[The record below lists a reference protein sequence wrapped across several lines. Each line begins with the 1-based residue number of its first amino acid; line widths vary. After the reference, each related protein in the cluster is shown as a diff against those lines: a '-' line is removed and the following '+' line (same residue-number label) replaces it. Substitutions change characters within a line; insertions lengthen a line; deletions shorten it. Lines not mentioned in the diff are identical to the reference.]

1 MIYIDDGAVCYTARH
16 MKHPLLALSLL
27 AVPTMAFALDFSE
40 SSARYA
46 DSSSFTRG
54 ERAGI
59 SVLTNLGA
67 VSGNPDGTYAAGR
80 TLNRAEFLKI
90 VLKSAPVQ
98 DFLDGDKSNCFPDV
112 KTADW
117 FSMYVCAA
125 KRKGMVSGYPDGSF
139 KPSNPVNY
147 AEAIKMLTE
156 LYGYELPQPSPTE
169 RWAWY
174 TAYVRA
180 ATDRGVLF
188 SDDLPY
194 DTLLTRGRMAQLA
207 AAYRTEHD
215 GDLPAYRAWESGQAS
230 SSSRSSANSASSVS
244 ASSVSSVSSSAVS
257 SSSSSVASSVASSS
271 SIAALFPATSH
282 FLVSGELSPV
292 IMDGTFTQLDEDGV
306 LRRIVVLLRREVK
319 SFDTLSFVN
328 AAGTEIANLSLATSD
343 NTDKR
348 RFEFIVT
355 DDRLTLAKDSSA
367 VLGIR
372 ANMRPRDNGGVSNEL
387 VEVENYYI
395 ETQGKTTGN
404 TRQIVPTNTHYPM
417 HQTTYGNILS
427 VRNLM
432 SGGSLQAGTD
442 RRIASFSIVGHSAT
456 GVTLNI
462 SSLEF
467 IVQKANVTASRIRI
481 GGAAALEQQDCG
493 LEQTDILRIA
503 CTVIPDSFK
512 TIGSAPRTISIYA
525 DLAVSG
531 DSGSLQLLFE
541 GRGKIGQN
549 GAMRWNDGSST
560 FNWIEATVPLENG
573 PAWTVTK

>member
-1 MIYIDDGAVCYTARH
+1 
-16 MKHPLLALSLL
+16 
-27 AVPTMAFALDFSE
+27 MAFALDFSE

-46 DSSSFTRG
+46 DSSSFSRA

-98 DFLDGDKSNCFPDV
+98 DFVDADTSNCFPDV
-112 KTADW
+112 KAADW
-117 FSMYVCAA
+117 YSMYVCAA
-125 KRKGMVSGYPDGSF
+125 KRKGMVSGYPDGTF

-156 LYGYELPQPSPTE
+156 LYGYDLPSPSPTE

-174 TAYVRA
+174 TGYVRA

-188 SDDLPY
+188 SDELSY
-194 DTLLTRGRMAQLA
+194 DTLLTRGRMARLA

-215 GDLPAYRAWESGQAS
+215 GDLPAYRAWESGQGS
-230 SSSRSSANSASSVS
+230 SSVPSSAPSSSGLS
-244 ASSVSSVSSSAVS
+244 ASSVSSVTSATVS
-257 SSSSSVASSVASSS
+257 SSSSSIASSVASSAS
-271 SIAALFPATSH
+271 SLAAAAFPATSH
-282 FLVSGELSPV
+282 FLVSGETSPV
-292 IMDGTFTQLDEDGV
+292 IMDGTFPQLDEDGV

-328 AAGTEIANLSLATSD
+328 AAGTEIARLRLATGD
-343 NTDKR
+343 NTDNR
-348 RFEFIVT
+348 RFELIVT
-355 DDRLTLAKDSSA
+355 DDRLTLAKDSST

-372 ANMRPRDNGGVSNEL
+372 ANLKPRDNGGVSNEL
-387 VEVENYYI
+387 VEVENYFI

-417 HQTTYGNILS
+417 HQSTHGTILA
-427 VRNLM
+427 VRNLLS
-432 SGGSLQAGTD
+432 SGPIKAGND
-442 RRIASFSIVGHSAT
+442 QLIASFSIAGKSAT
-456 GVTLNI
+456 GATLTL

-467 IVQKANVTASRIRI
+467 ILQKSNVTVSHIRI

-493 LEQTDILRIA
+493 LEQTDILRIT
-503 CTVIPDSFK
+503 CTLIPDTFK
-512 TIGSAPRTISIYA
+512 TIGSTPRTISIYA

-531 DSGSLQLLFE
+531 DTGSLQLLFE
-541 GRGKIGQN
+541 GRGKVGQN
-549 GAMRWNDGSST
+549 GALRWNDGTST